1 MCAMPNLNP
10 VPDSLE
16 HLWPELDAIA
26 RDGRVRVYPYGAITR
41 GEKGA
46 ELADM
51 PSMEPFVC
59 GFSDDGKGVQSADQM
74 RDAME
79 LAKQLDKPIT
89 AHCEDESLLTPGWCI
104 HDGEWAKRN
113 GFPGNAPESEWKQV
127 ERDLEL
133 VRETGCRYHV
143 CHVSTKESVALIR
156 KAKAEGLPVSCE
168 TGPHYLILCDEDLM
182 DDGRFKMNPPI
193 RSAADRDALI
203 EGLLDGTID
212 CIATD
217 HAPHSAEEKSRGL
230 RSLNGIVGLECAF
243 PVLYTELVEPGIVP
257 FATLL
262 NALCVPGTELDVLSG
277 LGNGFDLAKGGAHPI
292 LLGGGIGIAPLYGLA
307 QRMLEAG
314 IAPTVGLGFRS
325 GGDAFYL
332 EEFGKLGCRLMVAT
346 EDGSLGTKGFVTDLA
361 RHVPECGYAFVCGP
375 TPMLKA
381 VHGLPQLTG
390 GQFSFEARMGCGFG
404 ACMGCSVPT
413 GNGYKRVC
421 KDGLIL
427 YKEEI
432 VW

>member
-1 MCAMPNLNP
+1 MGMVNA
-10 VPDSLE
+10 VI
-16 HLWPELDAIA
+16 AIHGGA
-26 RDGRVRVYPYGAITR
+26 GAITR
-41 GEKGA
+41 ALLSPEQEK
-46 ELADM
+46 
-51 PSMEPFVC
+51 
-59 GFSDDGKGVQSADQM
+59 
-74 RDAME
+74 RYIDA
-79 LAKQLDKPIT
+79 LYAI
-89 AHCEDESLLTPGWCI
+89 
-104 HDGEWAKRN
+104 
-113 GFPGNAPESEWKQV
+113 V
-127 ERDLEL
+127 
-133 VRETGCRYHV
+133 ETG
-143 CHVSTKESVALIR
+143 
-156 KAKAEGLPVSCE
+156 
-168 TGPHYLILCDEDLM
+168 
-182 DDGRFKMNPPI
+182 
-193 RSAADRDALI
+193 
-203 EGLLDGTID
+203 
-212 CIATD
+212 
-217 HAPHSAEEKSRGL
+217 
-230 RSLNGIVGLECAF
+230 
-243 PVLYTELVEPGIVP
+243 
-257 FATLL
+257 
-262 NALCVPGTELDVLSG
+262 
-277 LGNGFDLAKGGAHPI
+277 
-292 LLGGGIGIAPLYGLA
+292 

-421 KDGLIL
+421 KDGPIL

>member
-1 MCAMPNLNP
+1 MEEQQEKTQGKKQDKKLWKIFWSTFYLSAFTFGGGY
-10 VPDSLE
+10 VIVSLMKKKFVDE
-16 HLWPELDAIA
+16 YHWIEEVLLL
-26 RDGRVRVYPYGAITR
+26 VRVV
-41 GEKGA
+41 GEG
-46 ELADM
+46 
-51 PSMEPFVC
+51 
-59 GFSDDGKGVQSADQM
+59 
-74 RDAME
+74 
-79 LAKQLDKPIT
+79 T
-89 AHCEDESLLTPGWCI
+89 
-104 HDGEWAKRN
+104 HD
-113 GFPGNAPESEWKQV
+113 
-127 ERDLEL
+127 L
-133 VRETGCRYHV
+133 VR
-143 CHVSTKESVALIR
+143 
-156 KAKAEGLPVSCE
+156 
-168 TGPHYLILCDEDLM
+168 
-182 DDGRFKMNPPI
+182 
-193 RSAADRDALI
+193 
-203 EGLLDGTID
+203 
-212 CIATD
+212 
-217 HAPHSAEEKSRGL
+217 
-230 RSLNGIVGLECAF
+230 
-243 PVLYTELVEPGIVP
+243 
-257 FATLL
+257 
-262 NALCVPGTELDVLSG
+262 CVPGTELDVLSG

-421 KDGLIL
+421 KDGPIL

>member
-1 MCAMPNLNP
+1 MAF
-10 VPDSLE
+10 SL
-16 HLWPELDAIA
+16 LS
-26 RDGRVRVYPYGAITR
+26 G
-41 GEKGA
+41 
-46 ELADM
+46 
-51 PSMEPFVC
+51 
-59 GFSDDGKGVQSADQM
+59 
-74 RDAME
+74 
-79 LAKQLDKPIT
+79 KQLFLIAAT
-89 AHCEDESLLTPGWCI
+89 SAALL
-104 HDGEWAKRN
+104 
-113 GFPGNAPESEWKQV
+113 
-127 ERDLEL
+127 L
-133 VRETGCRYHV
+133 VAYALFFRSRGKYLQQA
-143 CHVSTKESVALIR
+143 ALI
-156 KAKAEGLPVSCE
+156 
-168 TGPHYLILCDEDLM
+168 
-182 DDGRFKMNPPI
+182 
-193 RSAADRDALI
+193 
-203 EGLLDGTID
+203 
-212 CIATD
+212 
-217 HAPHSAEEKSRGL
+217 
-230 RSLNGIVGLECAF
+230 
-243 PVLYTELVEPGIVP
+243 LV
-257 FATLL
+257 
-262 NALCVPGTELDVLSG
+262 
-277 LGNGFDLAKGGAHPI
+277 
-292 LLGGGIGIAPLYGLA
+292 LGGGIGIAPLYGLA

-421 KDGLIL
+421 KDGPIL